1 MVQCAPLNR
10 VGVLLPC
17 YMKSSYVFAV
27 TLFLLSM
34 SNLSCIA
41 SVSIAK
47 DTYIAR
53 LQQRMPVAIQA
64 LAATVATF
72 TSSSGTTTRR
82 AAAKRSLD

>member
-1 MVQCAPLNR
+1 
-10 VGVLLPC
+10 
-17 YMKSSYVFAV
+17 
-27 TLFLLSM
+27 M
-34 SNLSCIA
+34 SNLSCLT

-82 AAAKRSLD
+82 AAAKAQAVTLLY

>member
-1 MVQCAPLNR
+1 
-10 VGVLLPC
+10 
-17 YMKSSYVFAV
+17 
-27 TLFLLSM
+27 M

-72 TSSSGTTTRR
+72 TNSSGTTTRR
-82 AAAKRSLD
+82 AAAKRSLNTLQGYHIFAFGYVCM